1 MRDKKQFVSIPETNS
16 SISIYDVRELIVS
29 SETNISSLP
38 KDVLRELVSIRETI
52 YSLES
57 RYRVFLH
64 LCREKAGT
72 YRMIHSDLPDLSKPT
87 IYRTLEDL
95 TALGVVEMVRRIPGI
110 GTRGRMPR
118 VYKILG
124 AEAEDV
130 MEVCRKH
137 QLLGTPGYREALR
150 IKQLILDEFL
160 EPKGKKEITKIQ
172 IIQICKDR
180 CSKVFNYVDIA
191 DIVARELNAEGIR
204 VWM

>member
-1 MRDKKQFVSIPETNS
+1 
-16 SISIYDVRELIVS
+16 
-29 SETNISSLP
+29 
-38 KDVLRELVSIRETI
+38 
-52 YSLES
+52 
-57 RYRVFLH
+57 
-64 LCREKAGT
+64 
-72 YRMIHSDLPDLSKPT
+72 MIHSDLPDLSKPT
-87 IYRTLEDL
+87 IYRALEDL
-95 TALGVVEMVRRIPGI
+95 TALGVVELVRRIPGI

-130 MEVCRKH
+130 MEVCRKP

-160 EPKGKKEITKIQ
+160 EPKGKNEITKIQ

-180 CSKVFNYVDIA
+180 RSKDFNYVDIA